1 MRRSTS
7 DVLED
12 RFAVRF
18 EAFFHFSEEISLFVG
33 TSYLELLWA
42 RSMDESLG
50 WVLVIEDFV
59 ERVCSRMSL
68 FSFFK
73 RSQLQSQMRQ
83 ESRVHP
89 VLLDSNMEG
98 TPVTNMSL
106 TPLFDHWICYSCIRF
121 DNFEKSFRH
130 LVVHEWYISFLLSVD
145 SDGCKINV
153 VYLLFI
159 SALIVNLMV
168 HRIQL
173 FNQGGMG
180 DLSLRWW
187 CRTRL

>member
-1 MRRSTS
+1 
-7 DVLED
+7 
-12 RFAVRF
+12 
-18 EAFFHFSEEISLFVG
+18 
-33 TSYLELLWA
+33 
-42 RSMDESLG
+42 MDESLG

-98 TPVTNMSL
+98 TPLTNMSL
-106 TPLFDHWICYSCIRF
+106 KPLFDHWICYSCIRF

-130 LVVHEWYISFLLSVD
+130 LVVHECSIVKRLL
-145 SDGCKINV
+145 K
-153 VYLLFI
+153 Y
-159 SALIVNLMV
+159 
-168 HRIQL
+168 
-173 FNQGGMG
+173 GGQTLVK
-180 DLSLRWW
+180 LSLVSSIHNQEMFLIPLLLPAKLFKEKTKLVRD
-187 CRTRL
+187 RVDGV